1 MSVKIT
7 SDHQE
12 YLFAS
17 VPYSEGWTV
26 ADRGEKLDLLR
37 ADEGFMAV
45 RLDEGN
51 HELRFAY
58 HTPGLKTGL
67 LISLFSA
74 ACFFLTAFYHL
85 VVKNSFTH
93 AKLPPR

>member
-1 MSVKIT
+1 MAKIISQT
-7 SDHQE
+7 NGTM
-12 YLFAS
+12 LFEEIN
-17 VPYSEGWTV
+17 P
-26 ADRGEKLDLLR
+26 EKLDLLR

-67 LISLFSA
+67 LISLLSA